1 VETDTFDEK
10 REIMKNKAKLKS
22 SRQYYR
28 VYIENDMPTETM
40 NFQNAVR
47 TVLKELGKE
56 KNYTFAGSRLISK
69 HT

>member
-1 VETDTFDEK
+1 
-10 REIMKNKAKLKS
+10 MKNKVKLKS
-22 SRQYYR
+22 SRQYDR
-28 VYIENDMPTETM
+28 VYIENDMPTETR

-56 KNYTFAGSRLISK
+56 KNYTFAESRLIPK